1 MTELT
6 KDEAYVLAEFI
17 DMNFFEFLRN
27 NVDVDSMQWLKNMI
41 HAYEKLCKFSGFVG
55 LTESGADDE

>member
-6 KDEAYVLAEFI
+6 KDEAYALAEFI
-17 DMNFFEFLRN
+17 DMNFFEVLRN
-27 NVDVDSMQWLKNMI
+27 NVDIDSMQWLRNMV
-41 HAYEKLCKFSGFVG
+41 HAYEKLCKISGFVG